1 LRRRDLGVVTLG
13 KASPKSFR
21 DRAAST
27 ASITLGAG
35 VGATAPEAS
44 PVEGEIVAQARDGR
58 GGELCA
64 EPVGRVNVFCSDGAV
79 AIDNNVSEREMKR
92 VVLKR
97 CKQGK
102 RRTTLCGSIQLL
114 ARPSAG
120 CRPNSVR
127 AEGVSVFFQSR
138 PSANP
143 SRRTPHG
150 EEPCSLPGSVD
161 SGASKHPQ

>member
-1 LRRRDLGVVTLG
+1 VIARLQLRQSRSAPVLAQLRQKLLRW
-13 KASPKSFR
+13 KEQLLPKHAM
-21 DRAAST
+21 D
-27 ASITLGAG
+27 
-35 VGATAPEAS
+35 
-44 PVEGEIVAQARDGR
+44 R

-79 AIDNNVSEREMKR
+79 AIDNNASEREMKR

-102 RRTTLCGSIQLL
+102 RRTTLRSSMQLL

-120 CRPNSVR
+120 CRPNSAR
-127 AEGVSVFFQSR
+127 AEDVSVFFQSR
-138 PSANP
+138 FSANP

-150 EEPCSLPGSVD
+150 EEPCSLLGSVD
-161 SGASKHPQ
+161 SGGSKHPQ